1 MSKFTNQL
9 NIYAVFNPKSVAS
22 QAQTVIPDAIQTAN
36 QKIMDDYIE
45 QRKTENNRRAKRSG
59 RNFESSH

>member
-1 MSKFTNQL
+1 M
-9 NIYAVFNPKSVAS
+9 AS

-36 QKIMDDYIE
+36 QKIIDDYIE
-45 QRKTENNRRAKRSG
+45 QRKTENNRRDKRSG

>member
-1 MSKFTNQL
+1 M
-9 NIYAVFNPKSVAS
+9 AS

>member
-1 MSKFTNQL
+1 MAN
-9 NIYAVFNPKSVAS
+9 
-22 QAQTVIPDAIQTAN
+22 QAQTVIPDATQTPKE
-36 QKIMDDYIE
+36 KIIDDYLE

>member
-1 MSKFTNQL
+1 MSKFSNQL
-9 NIYAVFNPKSVAS
+9 NIYTRFLIQSVAS

-45 QRKTENNRRAKRSG
+45 QSKTENNRRAKRSG